1 MFQYSVIKGEIMN
14 MSKICS
20 EEARGKVDAARLRS
34 LTENEYLGCP
44 EGATADEI
52 TAMMQARG
60 ENVNPFSIRPR
71 VTELKSE
78 RYGAV
83 LVETGKRR
91 KNERG
96 NSCAVLIH
104 KTLAEWDNM
113 EAEGADDLRKA
124 EEADWMG
131 QK

>member
-1 MFQYSVIKGEIMN
+1 MN
-14 MSKICS
+14 NISQSCS
-20 EEARGKVDAARLRS
+20 QEARDKVDTARLRR
-34 LTENEYLGCP
+34 LTENEYLECP

-52 TAMMQARG
+52 TEILREKG
-60 ENVNPFSIRPR
+60 HDVDLFSIRPR
-71 VTELKSE
+71 TTELKSKK
-78 RYGAV
+78 YGAV

-104 KTLAEWDNM
+104 KTFAEWDNM